1 MPLIGVT
8 YMSHVHREPTL
19 HGFSVNSKCGCWHI
33 VLLKFKILFRAWIT
47 ENLPLTKTQECLP
60 CRQTE
65 GQGICTPASCTSP
78 ASNVLC
84 QLNEVPTTVAIHSRD
99 VSKPPYSALKP
110 SGGKL
115 GTGIF

>member
-1 MPLIGVT
+1 MWLLAPSLVKIQDLVPGLD
-8 YMSHVHREPTL
+8 HREPAPDQDTGVSL
-19 HGFSVNSKCGCWHI
+19 VQANRRPGNLYPS
-33 VLLKFKILFRAWIT
+33 LLRI
-47 ENLPLTKTQECLP
+47 
-60 CRQTE
+60 
-65 GQGICTPASCTSP
+65 P